1 MVDQSEYDRLYRK
14 PGIPIVEEDDV
25 QSSDAENAPL
35 KLKVIKRT
43 PEERHARAMQ
53 LLQERVE
60 VVGRDSEGREIVRRV
75 GGADYRGN
83 DAWISAMR
91 RVGRLKQ

>member
-14 PGIPIVEEDDV
+14 PGIPVVEEDM
-25 QSSDAENAPL
+25 QSSSSDTDAPL
-35 KLKVIKRT
+35 KFKIIKRT

-60 VVGRDSEGREIVRRV
+60 VVGHDGDGRELIRRV

-83 DAWISAMR
+83 DAWIKAMR
-91 RVGRLKQ
+91 RVGRLK

>member
-14 PGIPIVEEDDV
+14 PGIPVVEDDV
-25 QSSDAENAPL
+25 QSSADAENAPL

-53 LLQERVE
+53 ILQERVE
-60 VVGRDSEGREIVRRV
+60 IVGYDSEGREIVRRV
-75 GGADYRGN
+75 GGADYKGN
-83 DAWISAMR
+83 DAWIKAMR
-91 RVGRLKQ
+91 RVGRLK

>member
-1 MVDQSEYDRLYRK
+1 MVNQAEYDRLYRK
-14 PGIPIVEEDDV
+14 PGIPVEEEAEVASGDDV
-25 QSSDAENAPL
+25 PL

-53 LLQERVE
+53 LLEERIE
-60 VVGRDSEGREIVRRV
+60 VVGHDSQGNEIIRRV

-83 DAWISAMR
+83 DVWINAMR
-91 RVGRLKQ
+91 RVGRIRR

>member
-1 MVDQSEYDRLYRK
+1 MVNQAEYDRLYRK
-14 PGIPIVEEDDV
+14 PGIPVEEEAEVSSEDD
-25 QSSDAENAPL
+25 APL

-53 LLQERVE
+53 LLEERIE
-60 VVGRDSEGREIVRRV
+60 VVGHDNRGNEIIRRV

-83 DAWISAMR
+83 DVWINAMR
-91 RVGRLKQ
+91 RVGRIKR